1 MFVWDGDPIAFTIGP
16 LTLRWYGLFFASG
29 FVIGYFIMQAMFK
42 RLKYNTEDL
51 DKLLVYIFAGTIIGA
66 RLGHCLIYEPDF
78 YLSHPIEILKIWN
91 GGLASHG
98 GTVGVIV
105 AYSIFIWRSK
115 KYRFLELADMLSI
128 PIALVCCFIRL
139 GNFMNSEILGT
150 PTDSAFGVVFARL
163 GEDFA
168 RHPAMLYEACAYF
181 ATFIVLTC
189 VYFAMK
195 KRPDG
200 FILGLMLLMIFT
212 ARVIIEPF
220 KIEQADYQTNV
231 GMNVGQLLSYPFI
244 IAALALIIFVWYRYK
259 KNAK

>member
-1 MFVWDGDPIAFTIGP
+1 
-16 LTLRWYGLFFASG
+16 
-29 FVIGYFIMQAMFK
+29 
-42 RLKYNTEDL
+42 
-51 DKLLVYIFAGTIIGA
+51 
-66 RLGHCLIYEPDF
+66 
-78 YLSHPIEILKIWN
+78 
-91 GGLASHG
+91 
-98 GTVGVIV
+98 
-105 AYSIFIWRSK
+105 
-115 KYRFLELADMLSI
+115 
-128 PIALVCCFIRL
+128 
-139 GNFMNSEILGT
+139 MNSEILGT

-181 ATFIVLTC
+181 ATFIVLTF

-195 KRPDG
+195 KRPNG